1 MADNAEALK
10 TEIKQLE
17 ANYSF
22 LLNYFRVKIQEKRAE
37 RDKLRGR
44 S

>member
-1 MADNAEALK
+1 MADDAESLK

-22 LLNYFRVKIQEKRAE
+22 LVNYFRVKIREKQAE
-37 RDKLRGR
+37 RDKLKGA
-44 S
+44 